1 MTTNVAAHRS
11 PRPTE
16 PARPEVDPAAADV
29 VLLEKSLD
37 VVAQGITQGRRI
49 FANTIKYVLMGT
61 SSNFGNIVSASA
73 ASVFLIFL
81 PMLPSQLLLN
91 NLLYDTGQLTIP
103 TDNVDADQLRR
114 PGQWDIRLIR
124 RFMLVFGP
132 LSSLFDAA
140 TFLILLGPFQA
151 DAALF
156 RSGWFVESLATQTLV
171 VFAIRT
177 RRVPFIRSR
186 PSLPLAA
193 SVVGVVVVAAYLP
206 VSFLARRLGFVAPP
220 ASLYICIA
228 AVTVVYLVLV
238 DAIKGVAF
246 AFDRTGDHP

>member
-1 MTTNVAAHRS
+1 M
-11 PRPTE
+11 
-16 PARPEVDPAAADV
+16 ARDAADV

-37 VVAQGITQGRRI
+37 VVAEGITQGRRI

-81 PMLPSQLLLN
+81 PMLPSQLQLN

-114 PGQWDIRLIR
+114 PSQWDIRLIR

-140 TFLILLGPFQA
+140 TFLMLLGPFQA

-171 VFAIRT
+171 IFRAGR
-177 RRVPFIRSR
+177 
-186 PSLPLAA
+186 AA
-193 SVVGVVVVAAYLP
+193 PAGGDGA
-206 VSFLARRLGFVAPP
+206 ARRTPRACGCWPSS
-220 ASLYICIA
+220 ASARRGPGSGCSA
-228 AVTVVYLVLV
+228 SW
-238 DAIKGVAF
+238 
-246 AFDRTGDHP
+246 